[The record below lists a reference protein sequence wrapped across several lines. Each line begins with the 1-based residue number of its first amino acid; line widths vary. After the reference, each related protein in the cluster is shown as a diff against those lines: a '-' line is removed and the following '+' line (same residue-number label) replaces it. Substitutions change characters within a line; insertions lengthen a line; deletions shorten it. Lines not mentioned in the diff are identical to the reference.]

1 MKEIIIN
8 TNNENTENIMLIED
22 GELTEYYNEEDEEN
36 VLEGNIYCGI
46 VKNILPGMQSAF
58 VDIGKDRNAFLHIK
72 DILPKMNNETG
83 NKEIDFSGYKVEDY
97 VKTGMPILVQV
108 KKDEEDK
115 KGARIS
121 TNISL
126 TGRFCVLMV
135 KSNFITVS
143 KKIEDENERGRLKN
157 IVEDFLNENSEKE
170 RYGIII
176 RTAAKGKKDN
186 EIIEDI
192 NKLVYLWKMI
202 EENFEE
208 SKKDRCP
215 QLICQNYDIT
225 SKFLTG
231 VIDSGIERIVVNNQN
246 VYEKIGDY
254 LKTIEKDQIE
264 LKIENGNLIKTHG
277 LEKQVEKMEKRKVWL
292 KCGGFITID
301 KTEALTAIDVNSGKF
316 TGKRESNKEDTILK
330 VNEEATVEIAKQL
343 RLRNISGIIVVDYI
357 DMENDDDRNI
367 ILQLLEKQMKKD
379 RSKNQIIGFTKLDL
393 LELTRKKM

>member
-170 RYGIII
+170 RYGVII

-316 TGKRESNKEDTILK
+316 TGKRKSNKEDTILK

>member
-135 KSNFITVS
+135 RSNFITVS

-170 RYGIII
+170 RYGVII

-316 TGKRESNKEDTILK
+316 TGKRKSNKEDTILK

>member
-157 IVEDFLNENSEKE
+157 IAEDFLNENSEKE
-170 RYGIII
+170 RYGVII

-254 LKTIEKDQIE
+254 LKTIKKDQIE

-292 KCGGFITID
+292 KGGGFITID

-316 TGKRESNKEDTILK
+316 TGKRGSNKGDTILK

>member
-8 TNNENTENIMLIED
+8 ANNENTENIMLIED

-170 RYGIII
+170 RYGVII

-316 TGKRESNKEDTILK
+316 TGKRKSNKEDTILK

>member
-170 RYGIII
+170 RYGVII

-264 LKIENGNLIKTHG
+264 LKVENGNLIKTHG

-316 TGKRESNKEDTILK
+316 TGKRKSNKEDTILK

>member
-157 IVEDFLNENSEKE
+157 IVEDFFNENSEKE
-170 RYGIII
+170 RYGVII

>member
-135 KSNFITVS
+135 RSNFITVS

-157 IVEDFLNENSEKE
+157 IVEDFFNENSEKE
-170 RYGIII
+170 RYGVII

>member
-8 TNNENTENIMLIED
+8 TNNENTANIMLIED

-170 RYGIII
+170 RYGVII

-316 TGKRESNKEDTILK
+316 TGKRKSNKEDTILK